1 MNENKPIVGWVRANE
16 RTPIED
22 SIKREI
28 HNKKVIPNQ
37 HIYEQT
43 EDRIIMQNDYDR
55 VGINGREIMF
65 SNIEWLDES
74 PIDHHAEM
82 SEEELEKMVSELY
95 PLADPRK
102 NMHHDNG
109 GQRAKQEAFKQG
121 YKLHKSN
128 HAEMQKE
135 IERLRSGIKVIEQ
148 MSDCGSYEL
157 TIVRMKQYAT
167 ELLTTALTG
176 TKQ

>member
-1 MNENKPIVGWVRANE
+1 MTQITEQEILKLADRLEELSKIHIAPYNLGDMGETQKLLKQAIVILRKATPRASDVS
-16 RTPIED
+16 ED
-22 SIKREI
+22 
-28 HNKKVIPNQ
+28 
-37 HIYEQT
+37 
-43 EDRIIMQNDYDR
+43 
-55 VGINGREIMF
+55 
-65 SNIEWLDES
+65 
-74 PIDHHAEM
+74 
-82 SEEELEKMVSELY
+82 ELEKMVSELY

-176 TKQ
+176 TKHE